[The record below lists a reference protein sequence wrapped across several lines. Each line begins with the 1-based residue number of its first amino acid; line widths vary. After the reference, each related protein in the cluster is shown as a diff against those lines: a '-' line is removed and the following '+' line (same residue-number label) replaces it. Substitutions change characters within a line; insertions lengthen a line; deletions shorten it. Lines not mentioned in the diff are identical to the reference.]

1 MDYNELQ
8 HHGILGQKWGVR
20 RFQNRDGSLTP
31 AGKKRY
37 ADDSGTKSEKNVS
50 EDYKKAHS
58 KKVHSKKDVSEM
70 SDSELQK
77 RLNRLQMEQSYAKL
91 SASDKKSGKHYVD
104 SIIKVGTTVA
114 TITSTGLTIY
124 NNIDKIKKIVNK

>member
-37 ADDSGTKSEKNVS
+37 ADDSDTKSEKNVS

-58 KKVHSKKDVSEM
+58 KKDVSEM
-70 SDSELQK
+70 SDSELRT

-124 NNIDKIKKIVNK
+124 NNLDKIKKIVNK

>member
-20 RFQNRDGSLTP
+20 RFQNRDGSLTL

-37 ADDSGTKSEKNVS
+37 ADDSGTKSEKNIS
-50 EDYKKAHS
+50 EDYKKA
-58 KKVHSKKDVSEM
+58 HSKKDVSEM
-70 SDSELQK
+70 SDSELRT

-124 NNIDKIKKIVNK
+124 NNLDKIKKIVNK

>member
-37 ADDSGTKSEKNVS
+37 ADDSGTKSEKNIS

-58 KKVHSKKDVSEM
+58 KKEVSEM
-70 SDSELQK
+70 SDSELRT
-77 RLNRLQMEQSYAKL
+77 RLNRLQMEQSYSKL
-91 SASDKKSGKHYVD
+91 FASDKKSGKHYVD

-114 TITSTGLTIY
+114 TVTSTGLTIY
-124 NNIDKIKKIVNK
+124 NNLDKIKKIVNK